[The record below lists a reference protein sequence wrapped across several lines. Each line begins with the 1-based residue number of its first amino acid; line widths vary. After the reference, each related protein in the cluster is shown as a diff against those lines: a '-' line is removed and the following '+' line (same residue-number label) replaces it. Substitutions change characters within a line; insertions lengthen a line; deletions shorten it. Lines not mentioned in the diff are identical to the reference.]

1 MQGWYE
7 KRPPKR
13 TALTTCEA
21 NAGRGKSKLPGL
33 APACPAVRAGIACR
47 QGLGVSAQGAGLP
60 ATECLPG
67 RAGGFFPFKS
77 IFLKLWLKYR

>member
-1 MQGWYE
+1 MQGWDE

-21 NAGRGKSKLPGL
+21 NAGRAKSKLPGL

-47 QGLGVSAQGAGLP
+47 QGVGVSAQGAVC
-60 ATECLPG
+60 CLPQSARPEG
-67 RAGGFFPFKS
+67 LVASFPPSPFFK
-77 IFLKLWLKYR
+77 IVVKI